1 MIQGDSTEYEIL
13 TQACETLGDNLFTA
27 EIGVREGKGTSTI
40 LETLKDK
47 KHWHIG
53 IDPYGNLD
61 YQHYDESSS
70 YTCDYTNSM
79 KLQLIKDIDYENFTL
94 FSMGD
99 DEFMKRFSDGVPIYR
114 EKKEL
119 INKYDLVHFD
129 GPHKKKE
136 LINKYDLVHFD
147 GPHKTVDVIKE
158 VIFFGERSHAGTVF
172 VFDDYPKFDMDTV
185 LKIIVNQYGF
195 MLLKQGKNK
204 ISLKRN

>member
-1 MIQGDSTEYEIL
+1 MIAGDSTEYEII
-13 TQACETLGDNLFTA
+13 TEACKTLGDNLLTA
-27 EIGVREGKGTSTI
+27 EIGVRQGKGTATI

-61 YQHYDESSS
+61 YQHYDKSSS

-94 FSMGD
+94 FPMGD

-114 EKKEL
+114 EKKE
-119 INKYDLVHFD
+119 I
-129 GPHKKKE
+129 
-136 LINKYDLVHFD
+136 INKYDLVHFD

-158 VIFFGERSHAGTVF
+158 VVFFGER
-172 VFDDYPKFDMDTV
+172 
-185 LKIIVNQYGF
+185 
-195 MLLKQGKNK
+195 
-204 ISLKRN
+204 

>member
-13 TQACETLGDNLFTA
+13 KEACKTLDTDDLFTA
-27 EIGVREGKGTSTI
+27 EIGVRQGQGSKII
-40 LETLKDK
+40 LDELIFK

-53 IDPYGNLD
+53 IDPYGD
-61 YQHYDESSS
+61 IKYSHYDNDEKIKWNGDSTPPT
-70 YTCDYTNSM
+70 YPNSM
-79 KLQLIKDIDYENFTL
+79 KQQLIKDLDYPNFTL
-94 FSMGD
+94 YQLGD
-99 DEFMKRFSDGVPIYR
+99 DEFMKRFEDGVPIYR

-129 GPHKKKE
+129 GPHKT
-136 LINKYDLVHFD
+136 I
-147 GPHKTVDVIKE
+147 DVIKE

>member
-1 MIQGDSTEYEIL
+1 MIQGDSTEYEII
-13 TQACETLGDNLFTA
+13 TEACKTLGDNLLTA
-27 EIGVREGKGTSTI
+27 EIGVRQGKGTATI

-61 YQHYDESSS
+61 YQHYDKSSS

-94 FSMGD
+94 FPMGD

-114 EKKEL
+114 EKKE
-119 INKYDLVHFD
+119 I
-129 GPHKKKE
+129 
-136 LINKYDLVHFD
+136 INKYDLVHFD

-158 VIFFGERSHAGTVF
+158 VVFFGERSHPGTVF